1 MKALLNWRYYVITVI
16 GLIAIIG
23 IFSVPI
29 DDLPFG
35 AWLSALIVSKV
46 IGFGAIYLNLRMIV
60 YWEARNLI
68 PEMSKMMQEED
79 GVWE

>member
-35 AWLSALIVSKV
+35 SWLSALIVSKV

-79 GVWE
+79 GTWE

>member
-35 AWLSALIVSKV
+35 ASKV

>member
-35 AWLSALIVSKV
+35 VWLSALIVSKV